1 MRFVLL
7 TDDGAAV
14 EINQDGDT
22 LRARIGDAVYDV
34 AWQERD
40 GGALLLRIDGR
51 LHTAVTAGRDGIL
64 YVWLDGRAYAL
75 RREEQRARRRAGER
89 AAGSLSAT
97 MPGQVIA
104 VAVTPGRQVQ
114 RGQTLVV
121 LEAMKM
127 EQRIT
132 APEDGVVAAVHC
144 AVGDVV
150 ERGQVVVEIGETR
163 DWRLGDLRIRDWE
176 IGD

>member
-1 MRFVLL
+1 MRYVFSAE
-7 TDDGAAV
+7 GSPAV
-14 EINQDGDT
+14 DITQEGEKV
-22 LRARIGDAVYDV
+22 RARIGESVYDV

-40 GGALLLRIDGR
+40 GGVLLLRINGQPVP
-51 LHTAVTAGRDGIL
+51 AVTAVREGVYYIRIGGRS
-64 YVWLDGRAYAL
+64 YTL
-75 RREEQRARRRAGER
+75 RREERRDRRRTGER
-89 AAGSLSAT
+89 TAGSLAAT

-104 VAVTPGRQVQ
+104 VAVTPGQQVQ

-132 APEDGVVAAVHC
+132 APEDGTVAAVNC
-144 AVGDVV
+144 ALGDVV
-150 ERGQVVVEIGETR
+150 ERGQVVVEME
-163 DWRLGDLRIRDWE
+163 RLE

>member
-1 MRFVLL
+1 MRYLL
-7 TDDGAAV
+7 STEGSPAV

-22 LRARIGDAVYDV
+22 LQARIGDAVYDV

-51 LHTAVTAGRDGIL
+51 PHMAVTAERDGVF
-64 YVWLDGRAYAL
+64 YVWLDGRTFTL
-75 RREEQRARRRAGER
+75 RREEPRARRRAAER
-89 AAGSLSAT
+89 AAGSLAAT

-104 VAVTPGRQVQ
+104 VAVTPGQQVQ
-114 RGQTLVV
+114 RGQTLMV

-132 APEDGVVAAVHC
+132 APEAGVVAAVHC
-144 AVGDVV
+144 RVGDVV
-150 ERGQVVVEIGETR
+150 ERGQVLMEIGE
-163 DWRLGDLRIRDWE
+163 
-176 IGD
+176 